1 MCKKCLCDKY
11 FILLFFV
18 SSSMMHKYA
27 VCGAV
32 IRICRALLSRF
43 LLMLQRICTA
53 VIVPMLQFPEHLA
66 TSCMALWY
74 VSTSLEMSLKSRR
87 LAVFICRRVLGDSG
101 VFLLSAVSPPPY
113 VRSSRSVGRLSAITV
128 DVRLCAPLQVT
139 VGNHLLPRVRS
150 ARSLYLLWPEFNS
163 THSSQAYMCK
173 QFAHRPVHCWFS
185 CEWRKVLKLSHP
197 EYKQA
202 PPSRENLFTPVWN
215 PSRMLLMQHYFLRGV
230 NLSCTRPVASA
241 L

>member
-1 MCKKCLCDKY
+1 M
-11 FILLFFV
+11 
-18 SSSMMHKYA
+18 
-27 VCGAV
+27 
-32 IRICRALLSRF
+32 IRICRVFLSQF
-43 LLMLQRICTA
+43 LLILQRICSV
-53 VIVPMLQFPEHLA
+53 VIVPVLQFPEHLA
-66 TSCMALWY
+66 TSCMVLWY
-74 VSTSLEMSLKSRR
+74 VRISLKSRR
-87 LAVFICRRVLGDSG
+87 WAVFICRRVFGDSG

-150 ARSLYLLWPEFNS
+150 GGSLYLLWPEFNS

-185 CEWRKVLKLSHP
+185 RGWRKVLKLSHP

-215 PSRMLLMQHYFLRGV
+215 PSSMFLCAAGFLRGV
-230 NLSCTRPVASA
+230 NLPCIRPVASV